1 MYLQNGEDRL
11 DFAAFFHINAPND
24 TGIKIA
30 VRLINKKMIENGT
43 VLQDRYLIEKQI
55 GAGGMGAVYL
65 AVDRR
70 FESFVAIKE
79 TFYKDDEL
87 GEAFEREARL
97 LNGLRHPN
105 LPHVSDYFSENAG
118 HFLVMQF
125 IEGEDLFD
133 ILKRDGAFPQSDII
147 RWTKNLLD
155 ALDYL
160 HSQKSPIIHRDI
172 KPQNLKI
179 TARGE
184 IILLDF
190 GLAKL
195 NSDDA
200 QGELSVFGYSRKYSP
215 LEQIQGTGTDA
226 RSDIFALGAT
236 VYHLLTGKPPLDALA
251 RASAIVAGNSD
262 PLESASD
269 VNDNISSEVAHVL
282 QTALKL
288 NADQR
293 FASAKAMRQALE
305 YAVSANS
312 IENKEELPEQILAAA
327 PVVNTI
333 NSAETESFPALESF
347 AAEVAIVSSA
357 VNGSDQTAAIKIPVA
372 QMPSSAPETAAHLNA
387 AADVSTKI
395 NSRAKKS
402 RLPLAA
408 VAALLICVSLV
419 AGYFI
424 NKANPSGKASESP
437 VMQTESESNATV
449 EQVATVS
456 DVLPE
461 VSESPLAKNAEP
473 VKDKPRAIEKTVEKK
488 ETVDETTAKVET
500 KVETKEKPKPAQV
513 KTTRRGESR
522 SSGETRTRVVDS
534 STVSDIESIFTGR
547 PPEENDDVLRR
558 REDRRRQREEMS
570 DEELRDLR
578 RQRRERRRQ
587 NRPNFPF

>member
-1 MYLQNGEDRL
+1 
-11 DFAAFFHINAPND
+11 
-24 TGIKIA
+24 
-30 VRLINKKMIENGT
+30 MIEAGT
-43 VLQDRYLIEKQI
+43 ILQDRYLVERQI

-70 FESFVAIKE
+70 FESYVAIKE

-97 LNGLRHPN
+97 LNGLHHPN
-105 LPHVSDYFSENAG
+105 LPHVSDYFNENG
-118 HFLVMQF
+118 GYFLVMQF

-133 ILKRDGAFPQSDII
+133 ILRRDGAFPQPDVL
-147 RWTKNLLD
+147 RWTKSLLD

-160 HSQKSPIIHRDI
+160 HSQESPIIHRDI

-195 NSDDA
+195 NSDDT

-236 VYHLLTGKPPLDALA
+236 VHHLLTGKPPLDALA
-251 RASAIVAGNSD
+251 RAAAIIAENPD

-269 VNDNISSEVAHVL
+269 INNKISSEVAHVL

-305 YAVSANS
+305 HAVSANS
-312 IENKEELPEQILAAA
+312 IENTEELPEQILAAA
-327 PVVNTI
+327 PVVNTV

-347 AAEVAIVSSA
+347 AAAVAGSPA
-357 VNGSDQTAAIKIPVA
+357 ADGSDQTAAIEIPIE
-372 QMPSSAPETAAHLNA
+372 QTPLSAPKVLEQTN
-387 AADVSTKI
+387 ADVPTKI
-395 NSRAKKS
+395 NLRAKKS

-408 VAALLICVSLV
+408 VAALLICVSLA

-424 NKANPSGKASESP
+424 NKANFSGEASESP
-437 VMQTESESNATV
+437 VMQTDSESNANV
-449 EQVATVS
+449 EQAATVS
-456 DVLPE
+456 EVLPE
-461 VSESPLAKNAEP
+461 VSESPLAETPEP

-500 KVETKEKPKPAQV
+500 KEKPKPAPV
-513 KTTRRGESR
+513 KTTRRGESK

-547 PPEENDDVLRR
+547 PQQESDDILRR
-558 REDRRRQREEMS
+558 REERRRQREEMS

-587 NRPNFPF
+587 NRPNFPL